1 MNRLRT
7 LVRWSFA
14 AMVPGELV
22 LMLCLASGVGVPDGA
37 RRAVEAA
44 LLAIVVAA
52 AVVFTADYRRHRRSG
67 LPSHQAARIAVADTV
82 PAVVRKLVVHEFAL
96 GTSFLRWVGRRG
108 PHGVRPGAV
117 VVPYAGG
124 QMAVLYVFLFVS
136 IVETVAL
143 ALLIPWP
150 VVHAVTL
157 VLDLWGVYFVIALHA
172 SCVVRPHVIG
182 VDGSLQ
188 LRYGALLD
196 IRIPAGQVVSARR
209 ERRYTSSK
217 VGTIDPD
224 GGADLPVASETTVTV
239 QLAEPLEYVRV
250 LGRTAQAQT
259 FRFYADD
266 PAAALDA
273 LRARIAPTCAQ
284 LVSSDDPGEGP
295 TRTTTSKMILRT
307 GPDTTGHGGSE
318 LHR

>member
-1 MNRLRT
+1 MNPLRT

-22 LMLCLASGVGVPDGA
+22 LMLCLASGVGVPEGA
-37 RRAVEAA
+37 RRAVEAV

-52 AVVFTADYRRHRRSG
+52 SVVFTADYRRHRRSG
-67 LPSHQAARIAVADTV
+67 LPPKPAAHAALADTV
-82 PAVVRKLVVHEFAL
+82 PTAVGKLTVHEFRL
-96 GTSFLRWVGRRG
+96 GTSFLRWVARRG
-108 PHGVRPGAV
+108 PHGVRPGDV
-117 VVPYAGG
+117 VVPYASG
-124 QMAVLYVFLFVS
+124 QMAVLYIFLFVS
-136 IVETVAL
+136 IIETVAL

-157 VLDLWGVYFVIALHA
+157 ILDLWGVYFVIALHA

-182 VDGSLQ
+182 ADGSLR

-196 IRIPAGQVVSARR
+196 IRIPAGQVVSVQR
-209 ERRYTSSK
+209 ERRYTNSK

-224 GGADLPVASETTVTV
+224 GTDPDGVADLPVASETTITV
-239 QLAEPLEYVRV
+239 QLAEPLGYVRV
-250 LGRTAQAQT
+250 LGRTAQART

-273 LRARIAPTCAQ
+273 LRA
-284 LVSSDDPGEGP
+284 
-295 TRTTTSKMILRT
+295 TRS
-307 GPDTTGHGGSE
+307 HSA
-318 LHR
+318 